1 LTYSYPPY
9 SAENFKITRSR
20 IVSYLL
26 DAGKD
31 VFTTGL
37 DDSDQLA
44 GTLVSNTGVAIEKT
58 GTTPETDAPNCMGR
72 ETTSGPDERLPSN
85 TPGNF

>member
-1 LTYSYPPY
+1 M
-9 SAENFKITRSR
+9 
-20 IVSYLL
+20 SYLL

-44 GTLVSNTGVAIEKT
+44 GTLASDTGVAIEKT
-58 GTTPETDAPNCMGR
+58 AATPETDAPYCMGR
-72 ETTSGPDERLPSN
+72 ETTSGPDEALPSN